1 MEGHCTAVGQEFRR
15 NSPRTD
21 GNSEILPILVSDYGS
36 SLSLVSQEIVMTDF
50 PQTRSSLI
58 AQVQSPEDREAWDQ
72 FVLIYRPVIYRM
84 ARRRGMQDA
93 DAQDLVQTVF
103 MRLAASIQRWEK
115 TDPETK
121 FRHWLR
127 RVARNAIVSAFS
139 RQPKDAAAGGSEM
152 LNLLAEQPEIAKDV
166 EQELATEAMRE
177 QYLRAAAVVKTDVD
191 GDTWRAFELTVV
203 RGQSCDEA
211 AALLGK
217 SVGAVYAARS
227 RVMRR
232 LREQVQRLQESAK

>member
-1 MEGHCTAVGQEFRR
+1 
-15 NSPRTD
+15 
-21 GNSEILPILVSDYGS
+21 
-36 SLSLVSQEIVMTDF
+36 MTEF
-50 PQTRSSLI
+50 PQTRFSLI

-72 FVLIYRPVIYRM
+72 FVLIYRPVVYRM

-93 DAQDLVQTVF
+93 DAQDLVQSVF
-103 MRLAASIQRWEK
+103 MRVASSIHRWEK

-127 RVARNAIVSAFS
+127 RVARNTIFSALS
-139 RQPKDAAAGGSEM
+139 RQPKDAAGSEM
-152 LNLLAEQPEIAKDV
+152 LDLLAGQPKNEETV
-166 EQELATEAMRE
+166 ELELETETMRE
-177 QYLRAAAVVKTDVD
+177 QYLHAAAVVKKDVD
-191 GDTWRAFELTVV
+191 PDTWRAFELTVV

-211 AALLGK
+211 ADLLGK

-232 LREQVQRLQESAK
+232 LREQVTCLQENDE